1 MHMTRV
7 FRFLLLPLMVSVVLA
22 WPGDNRAIL
31 TIDESLSD
39 DVSRME
45 IEIEFGF
52 GDILVERGN
61 PSKAVT
67 GFIQYD
73 EDYLRPYVDYDTKGS
88 IARFRFVT
96 KSKHE
101 GWESLKM
108 RGMDEPESE
117 LYFTTRV
124 PLEFDFSCGLGAA
137 ELNLGEL
144 QVADLAIENGLG
156 ETTLD
161 FSSPN
166 RTDLRRISVE
176 NGLGELV
183 ARNLSNSRAE
193 KLKFDC
199 GLGSAVLDFRG
210 ELMQDM
216 DVDVNVGLGS
226 VEMKIPEGYNVVME
240 AEESFLSTIDTHG
253 LTSDHRGYYR
263 SRDYRPSRP
272 TLHITASVG
281 LGSIDIK
288 WVD

>member
-1 MHMTRV
+1 MTRAFQV
-7 FRFLLLPLMVSVVLA
+7 PLLLLMVSSVFA

-31 TIDESLSD
+31 TIDEKLSED
-39 DVSRME
+39 IHRME
-45 IEIEFGF
+45 VEIQFGF
-52 GDILVERGN
+52 GEILLERGN

-73 EDYLRPYVDYDTKGS
+73 EDYIRPYVNYEAKGGV
-88 IARFRFVT
+88 ARFRFVT
-96 KSKHE
+96 KSRHE

-108 RGMDEPESE
+108 RGMNEPESE

-124 PLEFDFSCGLGAA
+124 PLEIDFECGLGKAK
-137 ELNLGEL
+137 LNLGEL
-144 QVADLAIENGLG
+144 KIADLVIENGLG
-156 ETTLD
+156 ETELD
-161 FSSPN
+161 FAVPN
-166 RTDLRRISVE
+166 RTALKRISVE
-176 NGLGELV
+176 NGLGELT
-183 ARNLSNSRAE
+183 AFNLSNSRAE

-226 VEMKIPEGYNVVME
+226 VELKIPEGYNVVME
-240 AEESFLSTIDTHG
+240 ADENFLSTIDTHG
-253 LTSDHRGYYR
+253 LTSEHRGYYR

-272 TLHITASVG
+272 TLHISASVG

>member
-1 MHMTRV
+1 MTRI
-7 FRFLLLPLMVSVVLA
+7 FRLLPLLLMVSIVLA

-31 TIDESLSD
+31 TIDETLAED
-39 DVSRME
+39 IDRME

-52 GDILVERGN
+52 GEILIERGN

-73 EDYLRPYVDYDTKGS
+73 EDYLKPYADYDTKGNT
-88 IARFRFVT
+88 ARFRFVT
-96 KSKHE
+96 KSRHE

-108 RGMDEPESE
+108 HGMDEPESE

-124 PLEFDFSCGLGAA
+124 PLEVDFECGLGSA

-144 QVADLAIENGLG
+144 KVADLVIENGLG
-156 ETTLD
+156 ETELD
-161 FSSPN
+161 FDTPN
-166 RTDLRRISVE
+166 RTDLRRIMVE

-210 ELMQDM
+210 EFMQDM

-226 VEMKIPEGYNVVME
+226 VELKIPEGFNVIME
-240 AEESFLSTIDTHG
+240 ADENFLSSIDTHG
-253 LTSDHRGYYR
+253 LTSEHRGYYR

-281 LGSIDIK
+281 LGSIDIS

>member
-1 MHMTRV
+1 MTRV
-7 FRFLLLPLMVSVVLA
+7 FRLPPLLLMVSAVFA

-31 TIDESLSD
+31 TIDETLAENIN
-39 DVSRME
+39 RME
-45 IEIEFGF
+45 VEIEFGF
-52 GDILVERGN
+52 GAILVERGN

-73 EDYLRPYVDYDTKGS
+73 EDYIRPYADYDTKGS
-88 IARFRFVT
+88 TARFRLVT

-124 PLEFDFSCGLGAA
+124 PLEFDFSCGLGEA

-144 QVADLAIENGLG
+144 QVADLVIENGLG
-156 ETTLD
+156 ETTMD
-161 FSSPN
+161 FSTPN

-210 ELMQDM
+210 ESRQDM

-226 VEMKIPEGYNVVME
+226 VELKIPEGYNVVME
-240 AEESFLSTIDTHG
+240 ADESFLSTIDTHG
-253 LTSDHRGYYR
+253 FTSEHRGYYR

-281 LGSIDIK
+281 LGSIDIS

>member
-1 MHMTRV
+1 MTRI
-7 FRFLLLPLMVSVVLA
+7 FRLLPLLLMVSIVLA

-31 TIDESLSD
+31 TIDETLAD
-39 DVSRME
+39 NIDLME
-45 IEIEFGF
+45 VEIEFGF
-52 GDILVERGN
+52 GEIQIERGN

-73 EDYLRPYVDYDTKGS
+73 EDYLKPYADYYTKGN

-96 KSKHE
+96 KSRHE

-108 RGMDEPESE
+108 HGMEEPESE

-124 PLEFDFSCGLGAA
+124 PLEVDFECGLGHA
-137 ELNLGEL
+137 ELNLGDL
-144 QVADLAIENGLG
+144 KIADLVIENGLG
-156 ETTLD
+156 ETELD
-161 FSSPN
+161 FDTPN
-166 RTDLRRISVE
+166 RTDLRRIMVE

-210 ELMQDM
+210 ESRQDM

-226 VEMKIPEGYNVVME
+226 VELKIPEGYNVIME
-240 AEESFLSTIDTHG
+240 ADENFLSSIDTHG
-253 LTSDHRGYYR
+253 FTSKHRGYYR

-281 LGSIDIK
+281 LGSINIS

>member
-1 MHMTRV
+1 
-7 FRFLLLPLMVSVVLA
+7 MVSLGLA

-31 TIDESLSD
+31 TIDETLAENID
-39 DVSRME
+39 RME

-52 GDILVERGN
+52 GEILVERGN

-73 EDYLRPYVDYDTKGS
+73 EDYLKPYADYDTKGN

-96 KSKHE
+96 KSRHE

-108 RGMDEPESE
+108 HGMDEPESE
-117 LYFTTRV
+117 LYFTTRI
-124 PLEFDFSCGLGAA
+124 PLEVDFECGLGSA

-144 QVADLAIENGLG
+144 KVADLVIENGLG
-156 ETTLD
+156 ETELD
-161 FSSPN
+161 FDAPN
-166 RTDLRRISVE
+166 RTDLRRIMVE

-210 ELMQDM
+210 EIKQDM

-226 VEMKIPEGYNVVME
+226 VELKIPEGYNVIME
-240 AEESFLSTIDTHG
+240 ADENFLSSVDTHG
-253 LTSDHRGYYR
+253 LKSERRGYYR

-281 LGSIDIK
+281 LGSIDIS

>member
-1 MHMTRV
+1 MA
-7 FRFLLLPLMVSVVLA
+7 SVALA

-31 TIDESLSD
+31 TIDETLAENIN
-39 DVSRME
+39 RME
-45 IEIEFGF
+45 IEIQFGF
-52 GDILVERGN
+52 GEILIERGN

-73 EDYLRPYVDYDTKGS
+73 EDYLGPYADYDTKGS
-88 IARFRFVT
+88 LARFRFIT
-96 KSKHE
+96 KSRHE

-117 LYFTTRV
+117 LYFTTRI
-124 PLEFDFSCGLGAA
+124 PLEVDFECGLGNAD
-137 ELNLGEL
+137 LNLGDL
-144 QVADLAIENGLG
+144 KVADLSIENGLG

-161 FSSPN
+161 FSTPN

-199 GLGSAVLDFRG
+199 GLGSAIIDFRG
-210 ELMQDM
+210 ETMQDM

-226 VEMKIPEGYNVVME
+226 ITLKIPEGYNVIME
-240 AEESFLSTIDTHG
+240 ADESFLSSIDTHG
-253 LTSDHRGYYR
+253 LTSEGRGYYR
-263 SRDYRPSRP
+263 SRDYRPSQP

-281 LGSIDIK
+281 LGSIDIN